1 MRIPR
6 HNNVL
11 QQLLQDA
18 IIIIGNDFAFSNTIF
33 VICWL
38 YTVKSTK
45 IVYHGKTGIKINKL
59 DGKGSKNLTELN

>member
-33 VICWL
+33 V
-38 YTVKSTK
+38 T
-45 IVYHGKTGIKINKL
+45 IV
-59 DGKGSKNLTELN
+59 